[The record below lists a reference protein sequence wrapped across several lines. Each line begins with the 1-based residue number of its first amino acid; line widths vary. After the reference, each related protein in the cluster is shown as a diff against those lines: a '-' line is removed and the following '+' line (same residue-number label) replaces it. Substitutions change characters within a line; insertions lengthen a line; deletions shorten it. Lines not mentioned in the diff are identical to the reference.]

1 MGVAGKGVFD
11 RSLGDKLKKM
21 SIGNYIKRGLKF
33 IASGVPERKVNAQI
47 SYLAPNE
54 FLKGRCALI
63 TGGTS
68 GIGYEIAKAFI
79 RSGASCIITGR
90 QQEKLRKAC
99 EDIISELHCEGKIT
113 GLCMDITNVS
123 EMKARFD
130 EAISQ
135 SPSKKIDILVNNAGV
150 VGGEIKD
157 CTEEKYD
164 LILDTNLKGVFFL
177 SQMVSR
183 YFKENN
189 IEGNI
194 LNVGSSSSLRP
205 ATSAYTLTK
214 NAIYGFTKGLAK
226 VLAPY
231 GITVNAIAPGPTA
244 TPMLMPDGIKDN
256 ITFSNPLGRYALPG
270 EIANMAVFLVS
281 NMGRSIIGDMI
292 FMTGGSGI
300 VTYDDVKY
308 SF

>member
-1 MGVAGKGVFD
+1 MT
-11 RSLGDKLKKM
+11 
-21 SIGNYIKRGLKF
+21 IGNYIMRGLKF
-33 IASGVPERKVNAQI
+33 IISGVPERRVTAQI

-54 FLKGRCALI
+54 MLVGRCALI

-90 QQEKLRKAC
+90 QQNKIEKAC
-99 EDIISELHCEGKIT
+99 DSIINELHCEDRVFGVS
-113 GLCMDITNVS
+113 MDITKVG
-123 EMKARFD
+123 EMTVKFK
-130 EAISQ
+130 EVLSL

-157 CTEEKYD
+157 CDEEKYD
-164 LILDTNLKGVFFL
+164 QILDTNLKGVFFL
-177 SQMVSR
+177 SQLVAR
-183 YFKENN
+183 YFKENG

-194 LNVGSSSSLRP
+194 LNIGSSSSLRP
-205 ATSAYTLTK
+205 ATSAYTITK
-214 NAIYGFTKGLAK
+214 NAIYGFTRGLAK

-231 GITVNAIAPGPTA
+231 GITVNGIAPGPTA
-244 TPMLMPDGIKDN
+244 TPMLMPNGIKEN
-256 ITFSNPLGRYALPG
+256 ITFPNPLGRYALPG
-270 EIANMAVFLVS
+270 EIANMSVFLVS
-281 NMGRSIIGDMI
+281 NMGRSIIGDMV
-292 FMTGGSGI
+292 FMTGGSGV